1 MANDNDS
8 NIVTLSE
15 ALLAPINS
23 IFEAQIHAAR
33 AFLSFLLQMGFRHRY
48 TEEDK
53 SYLRA
58 EDTEENRRILQQIQQ
73 EEDDKQTMSNLRTRL
88 RELESLDSPTRA
100 EETEKTDVRAR
111 LKELQIKWSPLYNQL
126 IDYVDQDGI
135 DRRLIIPNLSLL
147 PIKPL
152 GIHQANFKYELRVT
166 DSVKT
171 EPAIKTAGTNPKRPW
186 FLVDPKSIEGE
197 FGSGTKKE
205 DSTDKSIKIEITV
218 GTMDMPY
225 GLHKLISS
233 LTGTAQDLE
242 RSKEPDT
249 N

>member
-1 MANDNDS
+1 MADDNDS

-15 ALLAPINS
+15 ALLAPLNS

-53 SYLRA
+53 TYLRA

-100 EETEKTDVRAR
+100 EETEKTEVRAR

>member
-15 ALLAPINS
+15 ALLAPLNS

-100 EETEKTDVRAR
+100 EETEKTEVRAR

>member
-1 MANDNDS
+1 MADDNDS

-15 ALLAPINS
+15 ALLAPLNS

-100 EETEKTDVRAR
+100 EETEKTEVRAR